1 MQSGFQGA
9 NVISENDAIKKYG
22 SIENA
27 KALGLVV
34 DNNPF
39 NFPAKQT
46 AIDTFYKLYF
56 TPQDNGTWVEQYTN
70 FPLGTTPQQ
79 WAGSQG
85 ASIAATGDN
94 DMIDLNEQINK
105 ELEALNN

>member
-1 MQSGFQGA
+1 M
-9 NVISENDAIKKYG
+9 
-22 SIENA
+22 
-27 KALGLVV
+27 GLVV